1 MAATDQ
7 LPPMPTRGGDA
18 GPAGGPEQPQGGGMG
33 DFGNFAEQMGKS
45 EESEQKQ
52 DVQEVMQKMRQ
63 DVGKTMR
70 QFQAYAGQFPAA
82 SKEADMVQ
90 KALDQFLR
98 AIVKNSP
105 GPNQASPMVPA

>member
-1 MAATDQ
+1 MPATDQ

-18 GPAGGPEQPQGGGMG
+18 AGGPPPETGGMG
-33 DFGNFAEQMGKS
+33 DFGNFTEQMGKADD
-45 EESEQKQ
+45 SEQKQ

-70 QFQAYAGQFPAA
+70 QFQVYAGQFPAA